1 MKIVK
6 SLEES
11 GFLIKGISETTKNE
25 VREQKEGFLG
35 MLVDTL
41 DASLLGD
48 LLTDKD
54 TITAGE
60 GTIRAGES
68 F

>member
-25 VREQKEGFLG
+25 VKEQKEGFLG